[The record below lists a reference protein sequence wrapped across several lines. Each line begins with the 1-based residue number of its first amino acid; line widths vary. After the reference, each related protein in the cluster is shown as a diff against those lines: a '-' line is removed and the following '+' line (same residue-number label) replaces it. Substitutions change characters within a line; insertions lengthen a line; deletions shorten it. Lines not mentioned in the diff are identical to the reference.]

1 VETSEIIK
9 EIEKL
14 PVSKRFLII
23 ERTIQSIKRNEE
35 ITKMETAA
43 SALLTD
49 YESDYELT
57 SFTGIDLDEFYE
69 AK

>member
-1 VETSEIIK
+1 METSEIIK